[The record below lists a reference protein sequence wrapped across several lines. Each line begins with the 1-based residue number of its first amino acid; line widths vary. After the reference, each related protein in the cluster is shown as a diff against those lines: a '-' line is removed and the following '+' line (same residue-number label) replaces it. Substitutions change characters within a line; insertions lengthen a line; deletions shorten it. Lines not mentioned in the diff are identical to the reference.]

1 MPVNAQAPPDM
12 EGLAAGKETKQ
23 MAYLIS
29 PNKIK

>member
-1 MPVNAQAPPDM
+1 MHKHHPDM